1 MTGGRRKE
9 EGGSFLLTSEAKSVI
24 LLLTTEAKSVLQR

>member
-9 EGGSFLLTSEAKSVI
+9 EGGS
-24 LLLTTEAKSVLQR
+24 LLLITEAKSVLLLGKISTHH